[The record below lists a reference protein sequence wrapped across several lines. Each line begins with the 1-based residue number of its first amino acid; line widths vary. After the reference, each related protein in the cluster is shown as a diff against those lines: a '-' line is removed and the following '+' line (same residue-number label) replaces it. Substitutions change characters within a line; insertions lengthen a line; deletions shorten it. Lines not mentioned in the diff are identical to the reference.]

1 MKNLRYFFAL
11 LIISPTLFFSCK
23 KDKAPEPVP
32 FDCADTIS
40 YSAIIEPLINQSCA
54 TSGCHNNSGAGGYIF
69 GSHASVADNKEI
81 ILQSIRH
88 ESGVTPMPIGAAK
101 LTPEQIQSFNCW
113 IEQGALDN

>member
-1 MKNLRYFFAL
+1 MSLRYFIAL
-11 LIISPTLFFSCK
+11 VAFSPLFFYSCK

-32 FDCADTIS
+32 FDCEDTIS

-69 GSHASVADNKEI
+69 GSYAAVEENKAT
-81 ILQSIRH
+81 ILKSIRH